1 MVRSAAESGFEDSS
15 SPDVMKAGI
24 GTKSAELRRGICL
37 HRNCALVQLLFSRR
51 LQLRLPCGAL
61 SVWAMLLSGWRTQL
75 HADDALIPLSFRCPA
90 RGTHAAVPASL
101 LAAGHAYTPTRAS
114 AAAHLDPSP
123 RNRLRRG
130 SSQLLRV
137 DFAPRCA
144 CHHAFPERSAAATAN
159 VLPSYPG
166 TGVYAVR
173 SARSVRLSSRGRPAS
188 LFGHGLIPILFG
200 PTRPHPNRAKL
211 RPT

>member
-51 LQLRLPCGAL
+51 LQLGLPCGAL
-61 SVWAMLLSGWRTQL
+61 SVWAMLISGWPTQL
-75 HADDALIPLSFRCPA
+75 HADDALIPLSFRRPA
-90 RGTHAAVPASL
+90 RGTHAAVPALL
-101 LAAGHAYTPTRAS
+101 LAAGHTYVPNRAS
-114 AAAHLDPSP
+114 AP
-123 RNRLRRG
+123 RLSIGTRKIGCVEARRSSSG
-130 SSQLLRV
+130 STSHR
-137 DFAPRCA
+137 RCA

>member
-137 DFAPRCA
+137 DFAPAVCMSSRFSREKRRSHC
-144 CHHAFPERSAAATAN
+144 ERAS
-159 VLPSYPG
+159 VLSRY
-166 TGVYAVR
+166 
-173 SARSVRLSSRGRPAS
+173 RSVCCALSQKRSLIIAGSPCFFVRP
-188 LFGHGLIPILFG
+188 
-200 PTRPHPNRAKL
+200 RAHSD
-211 RPT
+211 PVWANTSSP